1 MPVKSI
7 KGQPLHEDE
16 SYVLL
21 WVKGPLGLG
30 IPILSSFYVYLRDRD
45 LLVKANHE
53 EKTFLLL
60 CIKEWRDL
68 GKDPKALRDTDLFS
82 EYCTAVATRG
92 GARWTVFFKYESPRE
107 KVQQLVACT

>member
-7 KGQPLHEDE
+7 KGQRFHEDD

-21 WVKGPLGLG
+21 WTKGPFGLSL
-30 IPILSSFYVYLRDRD
+30 PIFTSFYVYIKDRD
-45 LLVKANHE
+45 LLVKASHD
-53 EKTFLLL
+53 EKIFLLL

-68 GKDPKALRDTDLFS
+68 GKEPKALRDTDLFS
-82 EYCTAVATRG
+82 EYCSAVTTRG

-107 KVQQLVACT
+107 KMLQLAACT